1 MKEGYTKMERDKKKN
16 VINMFPMVKKWTS
29 KKRQKTNQLF
39 QNPSKFFSAHA
50 LKNLCVEMQAE
61 LC

>member
-1 MKEGYTKMERDKKKN
+1 
-16 VINMFPMVKKWTS
+16 MFPMVKKWTS